1 MKIVKVRKMKK
12 MMNKIRVV
20 VVARGFQEKA
30 QQDI

>member
-20 VVARGFQEKA
+20 ARGFQEKA